1 MLTKYKETLEN
12 LVRKYNKGLWDEDLM
27 QEAYLV
33 AWKCL
38 KTTSETDEEIIK
50 GQIITWVKNRLIDLK
65 VKKRKLHTVTLPEG
79 FELVDNN
86 DYSLTMV
93 ELKASLNDRE
103 CEVLNYL
110 LDGYSVKDIA
120 SEMNLTQMTIYRTI
134 KRIKLILTE

>member
-79 FELVDNN
+79 FDLVDNN